1 MHFIILDICNQNE
14 CLISVT
20 LHWLKY
26 ITCTRPNGATLY
38 TEKSQT
44 FKNDCNPF
52 LLFISHNEQLKNHC
66 WPSAKSMTLNFV
78 DVVSVL
84 PPIFCQVDSSMPY
97 IFVVEFVA
105 LLGAMAEKWV

>member
-1 MHFIILDICNQNE
+1 MLDFSHA
-14 CLISVT
+14 LLVKVHYMYS
-20 LHWLKY
+20 
-26 ITCTRPNGATLY
+26 TRPNGATLY

-52 LLFISHNEQLKNHC
+52 LLFISHNEQLQNHC

-84 PPIFCQVDSSMPY
+84 PPIF
-97 IFVVEFVA
+97 FG
-105 LLGAMAEKWV
+105 L